1 MQTGSR
7 NPPKPEVVMT
17 RRCED
22 ISTWSYSG
30 YDTVFWH
37 ARSTSTCVDTVRL
50 WRTPSG
56 TNRK

>member
-7 NPPKPEVVMT
+7 NPPKPEIVIT

-22 ISTWSYSG
+22 ISTWSQRLRHSFG
-30 YDTVFWH
+30 H
-37 ARSTSTCVDTVRL
+37 AQSTSTCVDTVRL
-50 WRTPSG
+50 WRTPSD